1 MKDTINSVLEALR
14 SRVGNPIIGSFIC
27 SWIAINWRF
36 IYYMVFSKADVLDK
50 FKHIDNK
57 YIVNTP
63 DFLFKPLIAAAV
75 LVTVTKFINIKYS
88 EFSEWINFQINSNK
102 IEKDTDITLKKKK
115 LIEATTANE
124 LIDLKVRRDHQELD
138 LHDERERL
146 LKGEEERVNKLH
158 KEYKSNSSKLENDKI
173 NINRQFEDIKNQKK
187 QLEDRSKVL
196 ETDAQHNKDFR
207 AELDTEKQTFQIK
220 ETDAIVNLR
229 GIYISTNEKLSDLD
243 TKILKIENVLF
254 SKKLSEN
261 IEAGIPFNVEDSQ
274 MSKEKL
280 TNTYR
285 LLNSLSTDI
294 NHLFESIK
302 QQIDSIEQTGL
313 EKEQDENWKNTKL

>member
-1 MKDTINSVLEALR
+1 
-14 SRVGNPIIGSFIC
+14 
-27 SWIAINWRF
+27 
-36 IYYMVFSKADVLDK
+36 
-50 FKHIDNK
+50 
-57 YIVNTP
+57 
-63 DFLFKPLIAAAV
+63 
-75 LVTVTKFINIKYS
+75 
-88 EFSEWINFQINSNK
+88 
-102 IEKDTDITLKKKK
+102 
-115 LIEATTANE
+115 
-124 LIDLKVRRDHQELD
+124 
-138 LHDERERL
+138 
-146 LKGEEERVNKLH
+146 
-158 KEYKSNSSKLENDKI
+158 
-173 NINRQFEDIKNQKK
+173 
-187 QLEDRSKVL
+187 
-196 ETDAQHNKDFR
+196 
-207 AELDTEKQTFQIK
+207 
-220 ETDAIVNLR
+220 VNLR

>member
-1 MKDTINSVLEALR
+1 M
-14 SRVGNPIIGSFIC
+14 
-27 SWIAINWRF
+27 
-36 IYYMVFSKADVLDK
+36 
-50 FKHIDNK
+50 
-57 YIVNTP
+57 
-63 DFLFKPLIAAAV
+63 
-75 LVTVTKFINIKYS
+75 
-88 EFSEWINFQINSNK
+88 
-102 IEKDTDITLKKKK
+102 
-115 LIEATTANE
+115 
-124 LIDLKVRRDHQELD
+124 
-138 LHDERERL
+138 
-146 LKGEEERVNKLH
+146 
-158 KEYKSNSSKLENDKI
+158 
-173 NINRQFEDIKNQKK
+173 
-187 QLEDRSKVL
+187 
-196 ETDAQHNKDFR
+196 
-207 AELDTEKQTFQIK
+207 
-220 ETDAIVNLR
+220 NLR